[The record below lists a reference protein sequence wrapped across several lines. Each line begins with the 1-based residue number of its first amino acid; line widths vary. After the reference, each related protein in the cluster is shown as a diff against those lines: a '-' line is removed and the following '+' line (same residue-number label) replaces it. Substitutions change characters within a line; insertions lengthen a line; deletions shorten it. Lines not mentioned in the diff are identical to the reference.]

1 MDITQLFWTQLDTCH
16 IKLSKQAIQ
25 HKSSDHGCL
34 IQNDNKFSCK
44 HSCFFS
50 KILLMN
56 NAIDQ
61 VKKNVKIEWNQLQV
75 ELQHLQKVL

>member
-1 MDITQLFWTQLDTCH
+1 MIINLVVN
-16 IKLSKQAIQ
+16 IVV
-25 HKSSDHGCL
+25 
-34 IQNDNKFSCK
+34 
-44 HSCFFS
+44 FFS

-75 ELQHLQKVL
+75 EVQHLQKVQ

>member
-1 MDITQLFWTQLDTCH
+1 MIINLVVNIFV
-16 IKLSKQAIQ
+16 
-25 HKSSDHGCL
+25 
-34 IQNDNKFSCK
+34 
-44 HSCFFS
+44 FFS

-75 ELQHLQKVL
+75 EVQHLQKVQ